1 MGLADKAFSVL
12 KPYSEK
18 LLSKPLE
25 SNEDA
30 KLVLDLYTS
39 GVLTLLDMEE
49 TIELEEVH
57 NEKPKEEKPKRTRKT
72 KSKKTE
78 EPKEEET
85 PIKEATSDDVPVTD
99 FEGNVVEEPKKS
111 AMEILGSEDKVD
123 EEPVFQAPENDSVKN
138 NIPAEKT
145 KLKFNEKQLDFYV
158 SEFKREQEKIKT
170 KEEKAKLDPKIDKI
184 RTFAQESA
192 ENRKALVQY
201 FDEIMEDEDKGKI
214 TLKNITPYYIDM
226 LSHYLVLREEIK
238 RYDND
243 KIVEAMKELS
253 GGVLNKIE
261 DLNRYNIEAILTV
274 LKGL

>member
-12 KPYSEK
+12 KPYAEK

-49 TIELEEVH
+49 TIEVEEVH
-57 NEKPKEEKPKRTRKT
+57 KEEPKEEKPKRTRKT
-72 KSKKTE
+72 KVKKAE
-78 EPKEEET
+78 EPKEDKPVEN
-85 PIKEATSDDVPVTD
+85 VPVTD
-99 FEGNVVEEPKKS
+99 FEGNIVEEPKKS

-123 EEPVFQAPENDSVKN
+123 EEPVFQAPENDSVEN
-138 NIPAEKT
+138 NTPAEET
-145 KLKFNEKQLDFYV
+145 KLEFNERQLDFYV
-158 SEFKREQEKIKT
+158 SEFKREQEKPT
-170 KEEKAKLDPKIDKI
+170 KEDMSKLKPKADKI
-184 RTFAQESA
+184 RAFVQEAADNKKLLAQY
-192 ENRKALVQY
+192 L
-201 FDEIMEDEDKGKI
+201 DEIMEDEDKGKI
-214 TLKNITPYYIDM
+214 TLRNITPYYIDM

>member
-12 KPYSEK
+12 KPYAEK

-57 NEKPKEEKPKRTRKT
+57 NEKPKEDKPKRTRKT
-72 KSKKTE
+72 KTKKAE
-78 EPKEEET
+78 EPKEDKPSE
-85 PIKEATSDDVPVTD
+85 DVPVTD

-111 AMEILGSEDKVD
+111 AMEILGSEDKVN
-123 EEPVFQAPENDSVKN
+123 EEPVFQASKDDSVEDN
-138 NIPAEKT
+138 SAPEET
-145 KLKFNEKQLDFYV
+145 KLEFNERQLDYYV
-158 SEFKREQEKIKT
+158 SDFKREQEKAT
-170 KEEKAKLDPKIDKI
+170 EKDKIKLDPKVKYI
-184 RTFAQESA
+184 RAFAQEA
-192 ENRKALVQY
+192 ADNKKLLAQY
-201 FDEIMEDEDKGKI
+201 LDEIMEDEDKGKI
-214 TLKNITPYYIDM
+214 NLRNITPYYIDM

-238 RYDND
+238 RYDDD

>member
-12 KPYSEK
+12 KPYAEK

-49 TIELEEVH
+49 TIEVKEVH
-57 NEKPKEEKPKRTRKT
+57 KEEKPKRTRKT
-72 KSKKTE
+72 KVKKAE
-78 EPKEEET
+78 EPKKDKPVE
-85 PIKEATSDDVPVTD
+85 DVPVTD

-123 EEPVFQAPENDSVKN
+123 EEPVFQAPENDSVEN
-138 NIPAEKT
+138 NTSTEET
-145 KLKFNEKQLDFYV
+145 KLEFNERQLDFYV
-158 SEFKREQEKIKT
+158 SEFKREQEKPT
-170 KEEKAKLDPKIDKI
+170 KEDISKLKPKADKI
-184 RTFAQESA
+184 RAFAQEA
-192 ENRKALVQY
+192 ADNKKLLAQY
-201 FDEIMEDEDKGKI
+201 LDEIMEDEDKGKI
-214 TLKNITPYYIDM
+214 TLRNITPYYIDM

-238 RYDND
+238 RYDDN

>member
-12 KPYSEK
+12 KPYAEK

-49 TIELEEVH
+49 TIEVEEVH
-57 NEKPKEEKPKRTRKT
+57 KEETKEEKPKRTRKT
-72 KSKKTE
+72 KVKKAE
-78 EPKEEET
+78 EPKEDKSVE
-85 PIKEATSDDVPVTD
+85 DVPVTD

-111 AMEILGSEDKVD
+111 VMEILGSEDKVD
-123 EEPVFQAPENDSVKN
+123 EESVFQAPENDSVKN
-138 NIPAEKT
+138 NTPAEKT
-145 KLKFNEKQLDFYV
+145 KLEFNEKQLDFYV

-170 KEEKAKLDPKIDKI
+170 KEEKAKLDPKINKI

-238 RYDND
+238 RYDDD

>member
-12 KPYSEK
+12 KPYAEK

-25 SNEDA
+25 SNEDV

-49 TIELEEVH
+49 TIEVEEVH

-72 KSKKTE
+72 KKTE
-78 EPKEEET
+78 ESKEDKPVE
-85 PIKEATSDDVPVTD
+85 DVPVTD
-99 FEGNVVEEPKKS
+99 FEGNAIEKPKKS

-123 EEPVFQAPENDSVKN
+123 EEPVFQAPENDSVRN
-138 NIPAEKT
+138 NTPAEET
-145 KLKFNEKQLDFYV
+145 KLEFNERQLDFYV
-158 SEFKREQEKIKT
+158 SEFKREQEKAT
-170 KEEKAKLDPKIDKI
+170 KEDLPKLKPKADKI
-184 RTFAQESA
+184 RAFAQEA
-192 ENRKALVQY
+192 ADNKKLLAQY
-201 FDEIMEDEDKGKI
+201 LDEIMEDEDRGKI
-214 TLKNITPYYIDM
+214 TLRNITPYYLDM

-238 RYDND
+238 RYDDD

>member
-12 KPYSEK
+12 KPYAEK

-49 TIELEEVH
+49 SIELEEVH
-57 NEKPKEEKPKRTRKT
+57 NEKPKEEKSKRTRKT
-72 KSKKTE
+72 KSKKAE
-78 EPKEEET
+78 EPKEDKSVE
-85 PIKEATSDDVPVTD
+85 DVPVTD
-99 FEGNVVEEPKKS
+99 FEGNVIKEPKKS

-123 EEPVFQAPENDSVKN
+123 EEPVFQTSKDDSVEDN
-138 NIPAEKT
+138 TSTEET
-145 KLKFNEKQLDFYV
+145 KLEFNERQLDFYV
-158 SEFKREQEKIKT
+158 SEFKREQEKAT
-170 KEEKAKLDPKIDKI
+170 KEDLPKLKPKADKI
-184 RTFAQESA
+184 RAFAQEA
-192 ENRKALVQY
+192 ADNKKLLAQY
-201 FDEIMEDEDKGKI
+201 LDEIMEDEDRGKI
-214 TLKNITPYYIDM
+214 TLRNITPYYLDM

-238 RYDND
+238 RYDDD

>member
-12 KPYSEK
+12 KPYAEK

-49 TIELEEVH
+49 TIEVEEVH

-78 EPKEEET
+78 EPKEEAS
-85 PIKEATSDDVPVTD
+85 IKKAEDIPVTD

-123 EEPVFQAPENDSVKN
+123 EEPVFQAPENDSVEDN
-138 NIPAEKT
+138 TPAEET
-145 KLKFNEKQLDFYV
+145 KLEFNEKQLDFYV
-158 SEFKREQEKIKT
+158 SEFKREQEKPT
-170 KEEKAKLDPKIDKI
+170 KEDMSKLKPKADKI
-184 RTFAQESA
+184 RAFAQEA
-192 ENRKALVQY
+192 VDNKKLLAQY
-201 FDEIMEDEDKGKI
+201 LDEIMEDEDKGKI
-214 TLKNITPYYIDM
+214 TLRNITPYYIDM

-238 RYDND
+238 RYDDD

>member
-12 KPYSEK
+12 RPYAEK

-25 SNEDA
+25 SNEDV

-49 TIELEEVH
+49 PIELKEVH
-57 NEKPKEEKPKRTRKT
+57 NEKPEEEKPKRTRKT
-72 KSKKTE
+72 KSKKAE
-78 EPKEEET
+78 EPKEDKPVEN
-85 PIKEATSDDVPVTD
+85 IPVTD
-99 FEGNVVEEPKKS
+99 FEGNVIEEPKKS

-123 EEPVFQAPENDSVKN
+123 KEPVFQTSKNDSVEN
-138 NIPAEKT
+138 DTPAEET
-145 KLKFNEKQLDFYV
+145 KLEFNERQLDFYV
-158 SEFKREQEKIKT
+158 SEFKREQEKAT
-170 KEEKAKLDPKIDKI
+170 KEDLPKLKPKADKI
-184 RTFAQESA
+184 RAFAQEA
-192 ENRKALVQY
+192 ADNKKLLAQY
-201 FDEIMEDEDKGKI
+201 LDEIMEDEDRGKI
-214 TLKNITPYYIDM
+214 TLRNITPYYLDM

-238 RYDND
+238 RYDDD
-243 KIVEAMKELS
+243 KIVAAMKELS

>member
-12 KPYSEK
+12 KPYAEK

-57 NEKPKEEKPKRTRKT
+57 KEEPKEEPKRTRKT
-72 KSKKTE
+72 KVKKAE
-78 EPKEEET
+78 EPKEDKPVEN
-85 PIKEATSDDVPVTD
+85 VPVTD
-99 FEGNVVEEPKKS
+99 FEGNLVEEPKKS
-111 AMEILGSEDKVD
+111 VMEILGSEDKVD
-123 EEPVFQAPENDSVKN
+123 KEPVFQAPENDSVEN
-138 NIPAEKT
+138 DTPAEET
-145 KLKFNEKQLDFYV
+145 KLEFNERQLDFYV
-158 SEFKREQEKIKT
+158 SEFKREQEKPT
-170 KEEKAKLDPKIDKI
+170 KEDMSKLKPKADKI
-184 RTFAQESA
+184 RAFAQEA
-192 ENRKALVQY
+192 ADNKKLLAQY
-201 FDEIMEDEDKGKI
+201 LDEIMEDEDKGKI
-214 TLKNITPYYIDM
+214 TLRNITPYYIDM

>member
-12 KPYSEK
+12 KPYAEK

-49 TIELEEVH
+49 TIEVEEVH
-57 NEKPKEEKPKRTRKT
+57 KEEKPKRTRKT
-72 KSKKTE
+72 KVKKAE
-78 EPKEEET
+78 EPKEDKPVE
-85 PIKEATSDDVPVTD
+85 DVPVTD

-123 EEPVFQAPENDSVKN
+123 EEPVFQAPENDSVEN
-138 NIPAEKT
+138 DTPAKET
-145 KLKFNEKQLDFYV
+145 KLEFNERQLDFYV
-158 SEFKREQEKIKT
+158 SEFKREQEKAT
-170 KEEKAKLDPKIDKI
+170 KEDLPKLKPKADKI
-184 RTFAQESA
+184 RAFAQEA
-192 ENRKALVQY
+192 ADNKKLLAQY
-201 FDEIMEDEDKGKI
+201 LDEIMEDEDKGKI
-214 TLKNITPYYIDM
+214 TLRNITPYYIDM